1 MMVGQIGMVV
11 VEVEKVMRF
20 GVHFKGRTR
29 LDLCFL
35 WELKE
40 ESKTISKP
48 LMGWWHLFA
57 EIEKAMVGHLGEDTP
72 KMGRASRGTQ
82 EFHFGHVTFEMLI
95 KHTNQVAEWAG
106 R

>member
-1 MMVGQIGMVV
+1 
-11 VEVEKVMRF
+11 
-20 GVHFKGRTR
+20 
-29 LDLCFL
+29 
-35 WELKE
+35 
-40 ESKTISKP
+40 
-48 LMGWWHLFA
+48 MGWWHLFA
-57 EIEKAMVGHLGEDTP
+57 EIEKAMVGHFGEDTP